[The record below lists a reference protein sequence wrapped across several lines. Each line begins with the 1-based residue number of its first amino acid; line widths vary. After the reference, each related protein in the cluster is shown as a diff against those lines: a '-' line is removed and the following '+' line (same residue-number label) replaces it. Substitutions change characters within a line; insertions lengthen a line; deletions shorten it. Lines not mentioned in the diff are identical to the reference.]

1 VKGKLIFF
9 LLFYLLGQAAF
20 QDAFSQGDSSMDL
33 DVYRWKHRLLMVFSP
48 SPEDLNYQSFRKEME
63 GGEKGLR
70 ERDIVRFEVL
80 EKGPSRLGD
89 SPMNKGAADALR
101 RKFAIRP
108 GQFCILLIGKDGE
121 EKRRW
126 ESTVGLEVI
135 FSVVDSMPMRQRE
148 MKEKG

>member
-1 VKGKLIFF
+1 MISI
-9 LLFYLLGQAAF
+9 LLFSFLGQAAF
-20 QDAFSQGDSSMDL
+20 QDAFAQGGSSMDL

-63 GGEKGLR
+63 GGGKGLR
-70 ERDIVRFEVL
+70 ERDFVVFEVL

-89 SPMNKGAADALR
+89 SPMKKEAADALR

-108 GQFCILLIGKDGE
+108 GQFCILLVGKDGE